1 MSDSSEA
8 RFLTLLEAHHKIV
21 LKVASV
27 YCWDAEERNDL
38 IQEITMQLWRAFPSY
53 DARRVFSTWM
63 YRVAL
68 NVAISFAR
76 KTGRRRRIMAP
87 LEDAGVDLPAD
98 ARGPEP
104 DERLEALHRCMRG
117 LDPFS
122 RALLTLY
129 LDDRSHREIAE
140 VLGIS
145 ETNVATKIGRLKQRL
160 RSDLAPASR

>member
-1 MSDSSEA
+1 MSDRSEA
-8 RFLTLLEAHHKIV
+8 RFLALLEAHQKIV

-53 DARRVFSTWM
+53 DAQRVFSTWM

-76 KTGRRRRIMAP
+76 KTGRRRRIMTP
-87 LEDAGVDLPAD
+87 LEASSIDLPAD
-98 ARGPEP
+98 ARGP
-104 DERLEALHRCMRG
+104 DDRLDALYRCMRG

-129 LDDRSHREIAE
+129 LDDRSHREIAD

-160 RSDLAPASR
+160 RSELAPASR

>member
-1 MSDSSEA
+1 MSDRSDA
-8 RFLTLLEAHHKIV
+8 RFLALLEAHRKIV
-21 LKVASV
+21 LKVAAV

-38 IQEITMQLWRAFPSY
+38 VQEITMQLWRAFPTY

-76 KTGRRRRIMAP
+76 KTGRRRRVMSP
-87 LEDAGVDLPAD
+87 LEAVAVDPPAAGS
-98 ARGPEP
+98 GPEP
-104 DERLEALHRCMRG
+104 DERLDALYRCMRA

-129 LDDRSHREIAE
+129 LDGRSHREIAE

-145 ETNVATKIGRLKQRL
+145 ETNVGTKIGRLKERL
-160 RSDLAPASR
+160 RSELTPA

>member
-1 MSDSSEA
+1 MSDRSEA
-8 RFLTLLEAHHKIV
+8 RFLALLEAHHKII

-27 YCWDAEERNDL
+27 YCWDAEERHDL

-53 DARRVFSTWM
+53 DTRRVFSTWM

-76 KTGRRRRIMAP
+76 KTGRRRRIMTP
-87 LEDAGVDLPAD
+87 LETAGIDLPAD
-98 ARGPEP
+98 ARGP
-104 DERLEALHRCMRG
+104 DERLEALYRCMKG

-129 LDDRSHREIAE
+129 LDDRSHREIAD

-160 RSDLAPASR
+160 RSELAPASR

>member
-1 MSDSSEA
+1 MSDRSEA
-8 RFLTLLEAHHKIV
+8 RFLALLEAHHKIV

-38 IQEITMQLWRAFPSY
+38 VQEITMQLWRAFPSY
-53 DARRVFSTWM
+53 DAQRVFSTWM

-76 KTGRRRRIMAP
+76 KTGRRRRIMTP
-87 LEDAGVDLPAD
+87 LEASSIDLPAD
-98 ARGPEP
+98 ARGR
-104 DERLEALHRCMRG
+104 DDRLDALYRCMRG

-129 LDDRSHREIAE
+129 LDDRSHREIAD

-160 RSDLAPASR
+160 RSELAPASR

>member
-1 MSDSSEA
+1 MTDRLDA
-8 RFLTLLEAHHKIV
+8 RFLALLDAHHKIV
-21 LKVASV
+21 LKVASI
-27 YCWDAEERNDL
+27 YCWEAEERNDL
-38 IQEITMQLWRAFPSY
+38 VQEITMQLWRAFPSY

-76 KTGRRRRIMAP
+76 KTGRRRRTMAP
-87 LEDAGVDLPAD
+87 LEGAGVDLPA
-98 ARGPEP
+98 ATRGPEP
-104 DERLEALHRCMRG
+104 DERLDALYQCMRG

-129 LDDRSHREIAE
+129 LDDRSYREIAD

-160 RSDLAPASR
+160 RSELAPASR

>member
-1 MSDSSEA
+1 
-8 RFLTLLEAHHKIV
+8 
-21 LKVASV
+21 
-27 YCWDAEERNDL
+27 
-38 IQEITMQLWRAFPSY
+38 MQLWRAFPSY
-53 DARRVFSTWM
+53 DAQRVFSTWM

-76 KTGRRRRIMAP
+76 KTGRRRRIMTP
-87 LEDAGVDLPAD
+87 LEASSIDLPAD
-98 ARGPEP
+98 ARGR
-104 DERLEALHRCMRG
+104 DDRLDALYRCMRG

-129 LDDRSHREIAE
+129 LDDRSHREIAD

-160 RSDLAPASR
+160 RSELAPASR

>member
-1 MSDSSEA
+1 MSDKSEA
-8 RFLTLLEAHHKIV
+8 RFLALLEAHHKIV

-53 DARRVFSTWM
+53 DAQRVFSTWM

-76 KTGRRRRIMAP
+76 KTGRRRRIMTP
-87 LEDAGVDLPAD
+87 LEAGIDLPAD
-98 ARGPEP
+98 TRGP
-104 DERLEALHRCMRG
+104 DERLDELYRCMRG

-122 RALLTLY
+122 RALLALY

-160 RSDLAPASR
+160 RSELAPASR

>member
-8 RFLTLLEAHHKIV
+8 RFLALLDAHRKIV

-38 IQEITMQLWRAFPSY
+38 IQEITLQLWRAFPSY
-53 DARRVFSTWM
+53 DARRLFSTWM

-76 KTGRRRRIMAP
+76 KTGLRRRFMTP
-87 LEDAGVDLPAD
+87 LDAAGVDPPVDSSSPAPDGRID
-98 ARGPEP
+98 A
-104 DERLEALHRCMRG
+104 LYRCMRG

-122 RALLTLY
+122 RALLALY

-140 VLGIS
+140 ILGIS
-145 ETNVATKIGRLKQRL
+145 ETNVSTKIGRLKQRL
-160 RSDLAPASR
+160 RGELAPASR